1 MDLVGVNPA
10 RDVEQ
15 VSDVLR
21 AGASRTRSGESPR
34 SANPRK
40 GLSQVLSGS
49 AGTGEPSS
57 GHCWADGPRLEVG
70 RSS

>member
-21 AGASRTRSGESPR
+21 AGASRTRSGESR
-34 SANPRK
+34 VV
-40 GLSQVLSGS
+40 Q
-49 AGTGEPSS
+49 T
-57 GHCWADGPRLEVG
+57 
-70 RSS
+70 